1 MSGKAIEYYSK
12 NKSDKG
18 VELLMQMK
26 SILKRDNVQKILN
39 KNKKSDEEIKS
50 DNIEKV

>member
-1 MSGKAIEYYSK
+1 
-12 NKSDKG
+12 
-18 VELLMQMK
+18 MQMK